1 MYFFRKLIFGNFF
14 VIHESYSVFRV
25 VKCGLGSFDF
35 ICGLVW
41 LIFIKIYTMEQIAVK
56 KAVVEAVGVCKSC
69 RRNNFAPRT
78 SVKHLKHTLKVI

>member
-1 MYFFRKLIFGNFF
+1 MPLNRGPLNRGPTVYQFFGQRLKICFATNSCVFLEKLIFGNFF

-56 KAVVEAVGVCKSC
+56 K
-69 RRNNFAPRT
+69 P
-78 SVKHLKHTLKVI
+78 